1 MNFFDSLMAPLNR
14 DHCLLFYLL
23 GLFSLA
29 SAVIA
34 LIAFTIGLF
43 TKNST
48 YAMVA
53 LFGSF
58 ISNMIVYYFSRI
70 YYSIC
75 IAALR

>member
-14 DHCLLFYLL
+14 DHCLLFYIL

-29 SAVIA
+29 SAAIA
-34 LIAFTIGLF
+34 LIAFVIGLF
-43 TKNST
+43 RKNST

-58 ISNMIVYYFSRI
+58 ISNMIVYYFARI